1 MKTELNVV
9 PLHTPQSG
17 IESTR
22 LAQDC
27 DVRGLFPGGTDVLE
41 PIRFDNDRW
50 DLAGHR
56 SWHSKAG
63 MQTAF
68 SFHDIADCWRG
79 AVKEWTLLCLNP
91 ELASTWAPNDSI
103 AGTWPD
109 AQEPTL
115 PITVQTNL
123 KALKSGLA
131 LLERYSL
138 WEPTVDDWAR
148 VAELMR
154 QPQNRSEKR
163 IASQLAPGTLRMRA
177 QQLRSLWMIRTI
189 VGRPSLLGEHPF
201 GDVETTYL
209 FGSGPKPRRNSRRP
223 HNDVGLCLGM
233 TTWVFDNIAS
243 DIVAHARWWAD
254 NSVPVDE
261 KPSSR
266 DDGYSAMVAL
276 LDEVVTQ
283 RGVLPGVYNTH
294 GDITLAHGPLATLLG
309 EHDSDEAYLWGRYA
323 MRRFQN
329 VDLDLEGG
337 DPCPLP
343 IKQLPLIDG
352 SGVISWT
359 ARLLNSR
366 TELRWW
372 ASALVYYAMFYIAA
386 TCGLRDL
393 DLACLPLDCV
403 RFTKET
409 RPTGEEYEV
418 ITMRGYRQKNRM
430 APIPTTWKVNARLGK
445 IVRMIQELH
454 EIYEVIPSINSAT
467 MEPMLFDS
475 ALITASLRTSRASVH
490 LDLSF
495 MDWII
500 KGARRLYD
508 RGVTNMHLD
517 DVTKLSVATIRIT
530 ALQAYASRPLG
541 AALVAQFGK
550 WSTQNVAMGYH
561 GDVFKLIQLAD
572 PDEAS
577 DLIQEHTA
585 RTLLRAQE
593 NFLELKGN
601 GVVRLGKLIEGQG
614 EVLQNP
620 GPLSLARLKTL
631 GKKNP
636 NLRTGPY
643 TLCLYDQSTA
653 LCGGRGAADFRLCRP
668 FECRNSAMTQAHR
681 AKIELRRRQE
691 LQMAPILRRDAEK
704 IGKAMPEVIEEF
716 SGTPD
721 DELIAIV
728 AADLESYVAEALA
741 GEGGESGE

>member
-1 MKTELNVV
+1 MFVDD
-9 PLHTPQSG
+9 Q
-17 IESTR
+17 
-22 LAQDC
+22 
-27 DVRGLFPGGTDVLE
+27 
-41 PIRFDNDRW
+41 W
-50 DLAGHR
+50 DFVGHR
-56 SWHSKAG
+56 SWHTKAG
-63 MQTAF
+63 QQTRLAF
-68 SFHDIADCWRG
+68 AGIPECWRG
-79 AVKEWTLLCLNP
+79 AVKEWILLCLNP
-91 ELASTWAPNDSI
+91 SLALEWAPFDPIASTWPE
-103 AGTWPD
+103 T
-109 AQEPTL
+109 QEPLKPVTA
-115 PITVQTNL
+115 QGNL
-123 KALKSGLA
+123 KALKAALSVLA
-131 LLERYSL
+131 RYEL
-138 WEPTVDDWAR
+138 WEPTADDWAR
-148 VAELMR
+148 VAGLMR
-154 QPQNRSEKR
+154 HPQDRSEKR
-163 IASQLAPGTLRMRA
+163 MGVELASGTLRMKA

-201 GDVETTYL
+201 GDVETTSL

-276 LDEVVTQ
+276 LDEVVNQ
-283 RGVLPGVYNTH
+283 CGVLPGVYNTH

-309 EHDSDEAYLWGRYA
+309 EHDSDEAYLWGRFA

-359 ARLLNSR
+359 ARLLNNR
-366 TELRWW
+366 RELRWW
-372 ASALVYYAMFYIAA
+372 TSALVYYAMFYIAA

-454 EIYEVIPSINSAT
+454 EIYDVIPSINSAT

-517 DVTKLSVATIRIT
+517 DVTKLNVATIRIT

-541 AALVAQFGK
+541 SALVAQFGK

-593 NFLELKGN
+593 NFSELKGN

-691 LQMAPILRRDAEK
+691 LQMAPILTRDAEK